1 MNSYAQYSYPLF
13 NQLPA
18 SLKVL
23 YTMVLLIFGLGYI
36 FAMVQVYEVHAGRD
50 GKPGVSVQDIQI
62 AYRGSNSGTRLESA
76 INGPMS
82 SMLPASESATIVSWL
97 HTDMSEEAFNKEIL
111 PILETRCT
119 ACHDGSNPHIPNLT
133 SFENVKTVTVVD
145 TGVSVGTLVRVSHIH
160 LFGLAF
166 IFAFMGLIFSHAYV
180 RRIWLKNVIII
191 LPFAAI
197 FLDVMSWWLT
207 KVAEPFGYIIFASG
221 ALMGVSFAFQWCVSM
236 YQLWFFKCPDDEVC
250 VVP

>member
-1 MNSYAQYSYPLF
+1 MNSYTRFSYPRF
-13 NQLPA
+13 NELPA
-18 SLKVL
+18 SLRVL
-23 YTMVLLIFGLGYI
+23 YTMVLLIFGLGYL

-76 INGPMS
+76 IKGPMS
-82 SMLPASESATIVSWL
+82 SMLPESESVAIIGWL
-97 HTDMSEEAFNKEIL
+97 HTDMEEDDFNENIL
-111 PILETRCT
+111 PILEARCI
-119 ACHDGSNPHIPNLT
+119 ACHDGSNPHLPNLN
-133 SFENVKTVTVVD
+133 SFDGVKKVAVAD

-166 IFAFMGLIFSHAYV
+166 IFAFMGLIFSHAYM
-180 RRIWLKNVIII
+180 RRAWLKNVVII

-207 KVAEPFGYIIFASG
+207 KVAEPFGYIVFASG
-221 ALMGVSFAFQWCVSM
+221 ALMGLSFAFQWCVSM
-236 YQLWFFKCPDDEVC
+236 YQLWFFRCPDNEAC
-250 VVP
+250 TVP

>member
-1 MNSYAQYSYPLF
+1 
-13 NQLPA
+13 
-18 SLKVL
+18 
-23 YTMVLLIFGLGYI
+23 
-36 FAMVQVYEVHAGRD
+36 
-50 GKPGVSVQDIQI
+50 
-62 AYRGSNSGTRLESA
+62 
-76 INGPMS
+76 MS
-82 SMLPASESATIVSWL
+82 SMLPASESVTIVSWL
-97 HTDMSEEAFNKEIL
+97 HTDMSEEVFNKEIL